1 MFDIGLGE
9 MFTLGVVAL
18 LVFGPDRLPEVAVKA
33 AHFIRKMRGAAASA
47 RSELSTSFGSD
58 LDELRELDPRTFVRR
73 HVLDPA
79 DEDGTLRDLRANGRG
94 GAAASARQRKAA
106 KAARAAKATGGAVPT
121 AAAAADPGAVGPGV
135 VGPGVVGTGA
145 IGPEAPGAAP
155 AGATTVEADGVGPAL
170 PPAMR
175 PALLAAGGLP
185 PFDDEA
191 T

>member
-18 LVFGPDRLPEVAVKA
+18 LVFGPERLPEVAVKA

-106 KAARAAKATGGAVPT
+106 KAARAAKVTGGAVPT
-121 AAAAADPGAVGPGV
+121 TAAAADPGAVGPGV
-135 VGPGVVGTGA
+135 VGSGA

-155 AGATTVEADGVGPAL
+155 AGATTVEADGVGQAL

-175 PALLAAGGLP
+175 PALLAAGELP